1 MKCKCCLTFVF
12 MLNLHRAHRLELDL
26 INLTGLQEDL
36 GKIVVTVHVTPKAAA
51 DGAGE
56 VCFLIFNYMYPIA

>member
-1 MKCKCCLTFVF
+1 MLDF
-12 MLNLHRAHRLELDL
+12 MLNLPRVHRLELDL

-36 GKIVVTVHVTPKAAA
+36 GKIVVTVNVTPKAAA

-56 VCFLIFNYMYPIA
+56 VCYSIFYSMYPILERHHP